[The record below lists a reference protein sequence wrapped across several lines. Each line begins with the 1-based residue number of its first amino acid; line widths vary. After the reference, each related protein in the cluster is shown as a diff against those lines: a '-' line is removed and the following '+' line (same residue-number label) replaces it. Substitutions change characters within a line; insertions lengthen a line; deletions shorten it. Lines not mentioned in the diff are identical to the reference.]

1 MDNKLIGLYL
11 QKKRKELG
19 ITQKELSERMGVTY
33 QAVSRWE
40 NGDSIPDL
48 DSLSNLA
55 DFYKISIDKILQRN
69 KMDGEDGWPTNLKY
83 VITFIVSI
91 VYFLGDVLLGFF
103 IGLNGNYKSW
113 GYLLLLLFFIA
124 GLFLHNVFFI
134 ISKKKKEMLM
144 WYLITYIPF
153 VVALLFFYFIESGVI
168 D

>member
-1 MDNKLIGLYL
+1 
-11 QKKRKELG
+11 
-19 ITQKELSERMGVTY
+19 MGVTY

-55 DFYKISIDKILQRN
+55 DFYKISIDEILQRN
-69 KMDGEDGWPTNLKY
+69 KIDGEDEWPINLKY

-91 VYFLGDVLLGFF
+91 AYFLGDVLLGFF
-103 IGLNGNYKSW
+103 IGLSGNYKSW

-124 GLFLHNVFFI
+124 GLFLHNIFFI

-153 VVALLFFYFIESGVI
+153 VVALLFFYLIESGVI

>member
-1 MDNKLIGLYL
+1 MNNKLIGLYL

-55 DFYKISIDKILQRN
+55 DFYKISIDEILQRN
-69 KMDGEDGWPTNLKY
+69 KIDGEDEWPTNLKY

-91 VYFLGDVLLGFF
+91 AYFLGDVLLGFF
-103 IGLNGNYKSW
+103 IGLSGNYKSW

-124 GLFLHNVFFI
+124 GLFLHNIFFI

-153 VVALLFFYFIESGVI
+153 VVALLFFYLIESGVI